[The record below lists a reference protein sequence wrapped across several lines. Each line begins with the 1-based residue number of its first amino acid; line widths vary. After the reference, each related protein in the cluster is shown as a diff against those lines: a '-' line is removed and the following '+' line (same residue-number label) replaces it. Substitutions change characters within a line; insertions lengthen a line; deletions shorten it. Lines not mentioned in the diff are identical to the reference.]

1 MKQSIAV
8 IVPCLNEEL
17 YIARCLDSILE
28 NDYPNEL
35 LEVIIVDGMSTDK
48 TREIIAGY
56 KNRFKSIKTIDNIKK
71 TKPAALNLGIKNSSP
86 EVIARIDAHAVYS
99 PTYFSQLIST
109 LEETDADLV
118 GAKRITSVSSSLW
131 GKIITASIDHRFAA
145 GNAHYRTSSDTHP
158 KEVSSVFCGCY
169 RRRAF
174 QRVGLFNEALIRTQ
188 DRELNTRIKQS
199 GGMIVLDPQTSCTYF
214 ARTDLWQ
221 YTKWVFHGAFW
232 LFYASRFSPTCMKS
246 LRNYIPCLFLLYLII
261 FLGLIITEVPNF
273 LLMAAGIPLLLYC
286 VISFFSAWQVTKYMG
301 NFFYTPMVMLFF
313 LWTHVIYATGSLLG
327 SMSEK
332 IMPKQQTTPPPL

>member
-8 IVPCLNEEL
+8 IVPCRNEEL

-48 TREIIAGY
+48 TREIIASY
-56 KNRFKSIKTIDNIKK
+56 KNRFESIKTIDNIKK
-71 TKPAALNLGIKNSSP
+71 TKPTALNLGIKNSSP
-86 EVIARIDAHAVYS
+86 EVIARIDAHAEYS

-109 LEETDADLV
+109 LEKTDADLV
-118 GAKRITSVSSSLW
+118 GAKRITSASSSLW
-131 GKIITASIDHRFAA
+131 GKVITASIDHRFAA
-145 GNAHYRTSSDTHP
+145 GNAHYRTSSDTQP

-199 GGMIVLDPQTSCTYF
+199 GGKIILDPQTSCTYF
-214 ARTDLWQ
+214 ARSTLWA

-232 LFYASRFSPTCMKS
+232 LFYAGRFSKTPMKS

-261 FLGLIITEVPNF
+261 FLGLVIAEVSTF
-273 LLMAAGIPLLLYC
+273 LLLAAGAPLLLYS
-286 VISFFSAWQVTKYMG
+286 VMGFFYAWQVTKYIG
-301 NFFYTPMVMLFF
+301 NFIYTPMVMFIF
-313 LWTHVIYATGSLLG
+313 LWTHLIYGTGSLLG
-327 SMSEK
+327 CIGEK

>member
-8 IVPCLNEEL
+8 IIPCRNEEKH
-17 YIARCLDSILE
+17 IGKCLDSILK
-28 NDYPNEL
+28 NDYPLEL
-35 LEVIIVDGMSTDK
+35 LDVMIVDGMSTDK
-48 TREIIAGY
+48 TCSIAAGY
-56 KNRFKSIKTIDNIKK
+56 KDHFKSIQIIKNIEK
-71 TKPAALNLGIKNSSP
+71 TKPVALNLGIRNCSH
-86 EVIARIDAHAVYS
+86 EIIARIDAHAEYS
-99 PTYFSQLIST
+99 PTYFSKLVST
-109 LEETDADLV
+109 LTEFDADLV
-118 GAKRITSVSSSLW
+118 GAKRITSVSSSFW

-145 GNAHYRTSSDTHP
+145 GNAHYRTSSDTQP

-199 GGMIVLDPQTSCTYF
+199 GGKIILDPQTSCTYF
-214 ARTDLWQ
+214 ARTTLWA

-232 LFYASRFSPTCMKS
+232 LFYAGRFSKTPMKS

-261 FLGLIITEVPNF
+261 FLGLVIAEVSTF
-273 LLMAAGIPLLLYC
+273 LLLAVGAPLLLYS
-286 VISFFSAWQVTKYMG
+286 VMGFFSAWQVTKYMG
-301 NFFYTPMVMLFF
+301 NFIYTPMVMFIF
-313 LWTHVIYATGSLLG
+313 LWTHLIYGTGSLLG
-327 SMSEK
+327 CISEK